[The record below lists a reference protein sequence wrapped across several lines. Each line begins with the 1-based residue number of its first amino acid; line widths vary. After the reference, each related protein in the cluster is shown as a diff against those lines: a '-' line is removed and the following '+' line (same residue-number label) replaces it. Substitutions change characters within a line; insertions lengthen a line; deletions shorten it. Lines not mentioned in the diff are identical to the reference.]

1 MMTSPLKKVKIQSA
15 WIRLKFGRGMF
26 WPCSIPWWCS
36 FSVKMTSSRSWWRHH
51 LRGHRS
57 KKSKIQSGLIV
68 LFFNFK
74 FIRDLIYDGDLFDSN
89 DSLTHCVSSDLRM
102 GRGITVLFRQ
112 KFKRIDDLLRQQ
124 VHPGGCAILPDW
136 NRFIYYLV
144 TKKRCF
150 EKPTYDSLNASLCV
164 ARNHCVQ
171 HNITNLSIPQIGC
184 GLDGLKW
191 KEVSKLIE
199 SVFGR
204 TNVKITVY
212 IRNSHK

>member
-1 MMTSPLKKVKIQSA
+1 MAVKRSSTSGDEYRGDAKKKLFQSCIGRPSLSPTPTA
-15 WIRLKFGRGMF
+15 LTTLPPNISQIHPNPTLITPCIRYK
-26 WPCSIPWWCS
+26 
-36 FSVKMTSSRSWWRHH
+36 
-51 LRGHRS
+51 
-57 KKSKIQSGLIV
+57 
-68 LFFNFK
+68 
-74 FIRDLIYDGDLFDSN
+74 DGDLFDSN
-89 DSLTHCVSSDLRM
+89 DSLAHCVSSDLRM
-102 GRGITVLFRQ
+102 GRGIAVLFRQ

-124 VHPGGCAILPDW
+124 VHPGGCAILPES

-144 TKKRCF
+144 TKKRCY
-150 EKPTYDSLNASLCV
+150 EKPTYNLSLCV
-164 ARNHCVQ
+164 ARNHCAQ
-171 HNITNLSIPQIGC
+171 HNITNLSLPQIGC